1 MANGDAAVAAGMEV
15 VPGTADRRMGYDEI
29 NKTRDYIAARTST
42 VTPIAKG
49 GTGATTAPAARAALG
64 VPSTSDLTNGL
75 GGKVDKTSTDY
86 VKNGGGNNV
95 TIRRSGDSLNLETF
109 IDATLLGNLQMSG
122 NGFAGPWV
130 STGDINSST
139 GYNRN
144 VSGAGF
150 RSAAFGADGRLGVT
164 TSSRRF
170 KRILANVEADPLA
183 ILEITPVLYQY
194 LWAYDVLGDDAFVE
208 AGLIAEDL
216 VEAGLDWLVFYDDE
230 GKPYGIHYERVALAV
245 LIATKYVWARH
256 VELDARVSKLEGA

>member
-49 GTGATTAPAARAALG
+49 GTGATTAPAARTALG

-75 GGKVDKTSTDY
+75 GAKLDASSISY
-86 VKNGGGNNV
+86 IRNGGFNQI
-95 TIRRSGDSLNLETF
+95 TLQRQGDSLNLEAY
-109 IDATLLGNLQMSG
+109 IDVTPLGTVQWQGTGYS
-122 NGFAGPWV
+122 GPWV
-130 STGDINSST
+130 HTGDINSST

-194 LWAYDVLGDDAFVE
+194 LWAYAELGDAAFIE

-230 GKPYGIHYERVALAV
+230 GKPFGIHYERVALAV